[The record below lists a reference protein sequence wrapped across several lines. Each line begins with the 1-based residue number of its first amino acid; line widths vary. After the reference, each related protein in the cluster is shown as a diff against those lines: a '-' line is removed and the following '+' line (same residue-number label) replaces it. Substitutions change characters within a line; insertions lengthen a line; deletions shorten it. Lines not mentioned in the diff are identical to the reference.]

1 MFVIS
6 LSVGQSSHFFFKEP
20 NTQYEFHIY
29 SHGHPIRF
37 TGVPFHRKDTGIFF
51 HTGPRFE
58 PLSKS
63 MLSPKKQSP
72 FYDFKI
78 NALTL
83 LSFSIPK
90 QPHMRKNEIWFVPVG
105 GLANRMRAIDSAVAL
120 SLETHSKLRIIWFK
134 DHGLNCRFDQLFDPF
149 DIPTVS
155 VTEDSWSDLLLYDR
169 PRRKNFFIP
178 RLPQEWLFDSCIY
191 EKQIV
196 QLSHENF
203 DFYNWAV
210 QNDKVYIASFISFYP
225 SDEVRKPFSIFKPQH
240 NLIREINNRL
250 ARLGEHTIGIHIRRT
265 DNAVA
270 IAQSPTQL
278 FIDRMEDELKKN
290 CDTTFYLATDSEE
303 DKKRIIDQFGDRVF
317 FSTQKADRNSVEG
330 IQEALIELYL
340 LSHTRQVLGS
350 VYSSFSEAA
359 AQIGN
364 IPCTALQKT

>member
-1 MFVIS
+1 M
-6 LSVGQSSHFFFKEP
+6 KKK
-20 NTQYEFHIY
+20 TIY
-29 SHGHPIRF
+29 
-37 TGVPFHRKDTGIFF
+37 
-51 HTGPRFE
+51 
-58 PLSKS
+58 
-63 MLSPKKQSP
+63 
-72 FYDFKI
+72 
-78 NALTL
+78 
-83 LSFSIPK
+83 
-90 QPHMRKNEIWFVPVG
+90 FVPVG
-105 GLANRMRAIDSAVAL
+105 GLANRMRAIDSAVSL
-120 SLETHSKLRIIWFK
+120 SLKTNRELYIVWFK
-134 DHGLNCRFDQLFDPF
+134 DFGLNCRFDQLFEPLDFPNV
-149 DIPTVS
+149 T
-155 VTEDSWSDLLLYDR
+155 VTEASCIYKFLHDR

-178 RLPQEWLFDSCIY
+178 RLPQKFMFDSCIY

-317 FSTQKADRNSVEG
+317 SSSQKADRNSSAG

-340 LSHTRQVLGS
+340 LSHTRQIWGS
-350 VYSSFSEAA
+350 VHSSFSETA

-364 IPCTALQKT
+364 IPYTAIRKSPL